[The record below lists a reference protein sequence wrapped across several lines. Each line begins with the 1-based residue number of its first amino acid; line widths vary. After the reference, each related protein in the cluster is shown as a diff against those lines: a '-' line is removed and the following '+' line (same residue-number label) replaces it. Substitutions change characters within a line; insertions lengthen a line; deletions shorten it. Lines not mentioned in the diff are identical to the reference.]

1 MLGELEC
8 VITLCETTRADVMVL
23 FQVLIQ
29 SVLLGEIKLVGAVVA
44 DVMAGRVF
52 DVLLFSSGVWE
63 VSLATKA
70 ERVLVLASEV
80 LF

>member
-1 MLGELEC
+1 
-8 VITLCETTRADVMVL
+8 MVL

-29 SVLLGEIKLVGAVVA
+29 SVLPSEIKLVGAVVA

-52 DVLLFSSGVWE
+52 DVLLFSFGVCE
-63 VSLATKA
+63 VSLATKT